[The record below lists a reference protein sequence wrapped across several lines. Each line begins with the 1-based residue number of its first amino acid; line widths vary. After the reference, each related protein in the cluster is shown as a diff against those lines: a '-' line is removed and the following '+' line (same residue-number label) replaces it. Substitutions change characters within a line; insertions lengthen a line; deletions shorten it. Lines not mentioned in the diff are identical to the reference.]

1 MTTTSKSTRLRP
13 LPALVASLAVLTVA
27 AGGIA
32 VADGPESSAQAIKK
46 KKVRKIA
53 ANQADKAI
61 TQRAPTLEVLLAQSV
76 ADNAITTAKIADG
89 AVTTSKL
96 ADSAVTSAKVEENAV
111 KARELGP
118 TQIVTN
124 GAGLANNA
132 TGSVAVVC
140 PAGTQMVSGGSTTTL
155 GGNDLVLVLRSFPAG
170 NGWIATYRNI
180 SGVAVTITAVATCL
194 SG

>member
-1 MTTTSKSTRLRP
+1 MSHTSKLARLRP
-13 LPALVASLAVLTVA
+13 RPAVVASLAVLTVA

-32 VADGPESSAQAIKK
+32 AADGPDSSLQALKK
-46 KKVRKIA
+46 SKVRKIA
-53 ANQADKAI
+53 ANQANKAI

-89 AVTTSKL
+89 AVTSAKL
-96 ADSAVTSAKVEENAV
+96 AEEAV

-132 TGSVAVVC
+132 TGTVAVNC
-140 PAGTQMVSGGSTTTL
+140 PAGSQMVSGGGTTTL
-155 GGNDLVLVLRSFPAG
+155 GGNDLVLVLRSFPST
-170 NGWIATYRNI
+170 NGWVVTYRNI
-180 SGVAVTITAVATCL
+180 STVAVTITAVATCL
-194 SG
+194 SA

>member
-1 MTTTSKSTRLRP
+1 MSNTSRIRRLRP
-13 LPALVASLAVLTVA
+13 TPAVVASFAVLTVA

-32 VADGPESSAQAIKK
+32 MADGPDSSLQALDRS
-46 KKVRKIA
+46 KVRKIA
-53 ANQADKAI
+53 ANQANKAI

-76 ADNAITTAKIADG
+76 ADNAISTAKIADG
-89 AVTTSKL
+89 AVT
-96 ADSAVTSAKVEENAV
+96 SAKIAENAV
-111 KARELGP
+111 TARELGP

-132 TGSVAVVC
+132 TGTVAVNC
-140 PAGTQMVSGGSTTTL
+140 PAGTQMVSGGATTTL
-155 GGNDLVLVLRSFPAG
+155 GGNDLVLVLRSFPST
-170 NGWIATYRNI
+170 NGWVASYRNI

>member
-1 MTTTSKSTRLRP
+1 MSHRSTLARLRP
-13 LPALVASLAVLTVA
+13 APALVASLAVLTVA

-32 VADGPESSAQAIKK
+32 VADGPDSSLQALNRS
-46 KKVRKIA
+46 KVRKIA
-53 ANQADKAI
+53 ANQANKAI

-76 ADNAITTAKIADG
+76 ADNAVSTAKIADG
-89 AVTTSKL
+89 AVTSAKL
-96 ADSAVTSAKVEENAV
+96 AEEAV

-132 TGSVAVVC
+132 TGTVAVNC
-140 PAGTQMVSGGSTTTL
+140 PDGTQMVSGGASTTL
-155 GGNDLVLVLRSFPAG
+155 GGNDLVLVLRSFPTT
-170 NGWIATYRNI
+170 NGWIVTYRNI

-194 SG
+194 SA

>member
-1 MTTTSKSTRLRP
+1 MSTSSTLTRLRP
-13 LPALVASLAVLTVA
+13 SPALVASLAVLTVA
-27 AGGIA
+27 AAGTA
-32 VADGPESSAQAIKK
+32 VAAPGDPDSSLQALNRS
-46 KKVRKIA
+46 KVRKIA
-53 ANQADKAI
+53 TNQANKAI
-61 TQRAPTLEVLLAQSV
+61 TARAPTLEVLLAQSV

-89 AVTTSKL
+89 AVTSAKL
-96 ADSAVTSAKVEENAV
+96 AEEAV

-132 TGSVAVVC
+132 TGTVAVNC
-140 PAGTQMVSGGSTTTL
+140 PTGTQMVSGGGTATL
-155 GGNDLVLVLRSFPAG
+155 GGNDLVLVLRSFPST
-170 NGWIATYRNI
+170 NGWVVTYRNI